1 MSESESVP
9 CPLTPAGSLER
20 TVDSDDSLS
29 TIRNDDDVDP
39 NPNPDHDESTELQRM
54 VIRLGGNGF

>member
-1 MSESESVP
+1 
-9 CPLTPAGSLER
+9 
-20 TVDSDDSLS
+20 VDSDDSLS